1 MSGIDIAIIIV
12 TLLGGLAFFLYGMN
26 IMTTGLERMAGGKL
40 ESILK
45 SASSSKLKGMALGC
59 GVTAV
64 IQSSS
69 ATTVMLVGLVG
80 SGIMT
85 LPQTVG
91 MLMGS
96 NIGTTI
102 TPWITGL
109 SSLNGGSGSLEFLNL
124 LKPSFFAPIIAVIGI
139 VLIMF
144 FGNKSKK
151 NKDIGMVCLG
161 FAILMQGME
170 LMSASVSFLSEKDAA
185 GNLLYGNAFFKVIE
199 IFETPF
205 AGIWLAL
212 LVGMV
217 FTAIIQSSSAA
228 TGVLQILVAA
238 TTITTA
244 TGEVTGM
251 SYSVVIP
258 LILGIN
264 IGTCVT
270 AVISSL
276 GANSDAKRVAVTH
289 LLIKCFAVLIC
300 MIPFAI
306 IEGIGPDFLDN
317 IPSVWGIATFHTLF
331 NVISSIILFP
341 ATNWI
346 MKLSYMIV
354 KDKSGD
360 QKKRVAYLDPILIDQ
375 SPAVAISECANLTNE
390 MCLLSMETLIKSI
403 ENLKSYDTKLSQ
415 SILENEEHIDKYEDN
430 LGTYLVKISS
440 HSLSVA
446 DSKKVSKLL
455 HTIGDFERLSDHAV
469 NILKVG
475 DEMNEKKISFSEQAQ
490 SELSVITDALEEII
504 DITSKAF
511 TKNDLSLAKRVEPLE
526 QVIDKLISRVK
537 SNHIDRLQD
546 GNCTIELGFILS
558 DLLNNYERVSDHCSN
573 IAVAI
578 IETAQGSF
586 ETHEYLNTVKKD
598 QNEDFSSAYA
608 MYENKFQL

>member
-526 QVIDKLISRVK
+526 QVDRK
-537 SNHIDRLQD
+537 S
-546 GNCTIELGFILS
+546 
-558 DLLNNYERVSDHCSN
+558 V
-573 IAVAI
+573 V
-578 IETAQGSF
+578 
-586 ETHEYLNTVKKD
+586 
-598 QNEDFSSAYA
+598 
-608 MYENKFQL
+608 